1 MKLTL
6 AQEER
11 WVKRIQAAPDAERI
25 GFILQE
31 LANMECKDSI
41 VAEYRQSD
49 EYKNELETTEREN
62 YHWGEDDKEEEIRR
76 DPSMIL
82 PITCCQCGT
91 TFNECPVCLIK
102 RGGI

>member
-49 EYKNELETTEREN
+49 EYQRELEDYEEYGMDTAK
-62 YHWGEDDKEEEIRR
+62 DDIRI

-91 TFNECPVCLIK
+91 TFEECPVCLIK
-102 RGGI
+102 RGGHR